1 MPPPPFAIPRRW
13 PVRVS
18 KPCESLI
25 PRKSRFMT
33 HPLKILI
40 VAGARPNFMKVAPL
54 LHCISR
60 HNVQRVNGTPEIIP
74 FLVHTGQHYD
84 QKMSSVFFAEL
95 GIPAPDI
102 NLEVG
107 SGSHAVQTAE
117 IMKRFEPVCAAEKP
131 DWVVVVGDVN
141 STMACALVA
150 VKMGVRV
157 AHVEAGLRSFDRS
170 MPEEINRLVT
180 DSIVDLLLT
189 PSEDANENLCREG
202 VPESRIRL
210 VGNIMIDSLLANL
223 AKATES
229 TILSRL
235 GMEKRRFIYVTLHR
249 PSNVDVKESLV
260 SIMRAFADISRRM
273 PVIFPMHP
281 RTRARLADFG
291 IETGDTNI
299 RILDPVGYHDSLA
312 LTQSARCVVTDSGGL
327 QEESTFFRT
336 PCLTLRRNTE
346 RPVTVILG
354 SNRLINTEEL
364 FQRLDMVLAGSETC
378 GRVPPL
384 WDGAT
389 SERVIKSLLEYRA
402 AADSARSVPAP
413 VYIGAET
420 PVGRAVALVSNEG
433 RRTQENLT
441 V

>member
-1 MPPPPFAIPRRW
+1 MNR
-13 PVRVS
+13 
-18 KPCESLI
+18 
-25 PRKSRFMT
+25 
-33 HPLKILI
+33 PLKVII

-54 LHCISR
+54 LHYVAR
-60 HNVQRVNGTPEIIP
+60 HNAQRTNGEREIVP

-84 QKMSSVFFAEL
+84 EKMSSVFFAEL

-107 SGSHAVQTAE
+107 SGSHAAQTAE
-117 IMKRFEPVCAAEKP
+117 IMKRFEPVCAVEKP

-150 VKMGVRV
+150 VKMGIRV

-180 DSIVDLLLT
+180 DSIADLLLT
-189 PSEDANENLCREG
+189 PSEDANDNLCREG
-202 VPESRIRL
+202 VAESRVRL

-223 AKATES
+223 SKAGES

-235 GMEKRRFIYVTLHR
+235 GMEKCRFIYVTLHR
-249 PSNVDVKESLV
+249 PSNVDARESLIP
-260 SIMRAFADISRRM
+260 IMRAFGDISRRM
-273 PVIFPMHP
+273 PVVFPMHP
-281 RTRARLADFG
+281 RTRARLVDFG
-291 IETGDTNI
+291 IEISDTNV

-336 PCLTLRRNTE
+336 PCLTLRLNTE
-346 RPVTVILG
+346 RPITVSLG
-354 SNRLINTEEL
+354 SNRLINTAEL
-364 FQRLDMVLAGSETC
+364 YERLDAVLIGSERC

-389 SERVIKSLLEYRA
+389 SERVIKSLLDHSPESEA
-402 AADSARSVPAP
+402 TLPAGAIDTHLSATIPSARPSMVSK
-413 VYIGAET
+413 VGVGAKEH
-420 PVGRAVALVSNEG
+420 VNI
-433 RRTQENLT
+433 
-441 V
+441 